1 MLGHGRTPRTKSAPA
16 RSTCN
21 IPIDLP
27 AFPAP
32 PCSRNLGSNE
42 PCQAAGGAAA
52 HAVAARWGPRT
63 TAQASDLPRR
73 GGHGTGVRVPGRAHP
88 ARSPGRGRLRHAARH
103 EERPLE
109 KGGEGQ
115 KELPDP
121 VPTVLS
127 RDNFRAPCDALISP
141 FPVVRSPTARGVR
154 TDASRSLR
162 GRFVRGR
169 RRRRCPGADA
179 DAPLRRPKAA
189 RSPAER
195 F

>member
-1 MLGHGRTPRTKSAPA
+1 MITQRSSERVRSRAPSTHTRPQKRTIVVPLLADTMPVTDARTWAHAADEERARA

-109 KGGEGQ
+109 KGG
-115 KELPDP
+115 KARR
-121 VPTVLS
+121 S
-127 RDNFRAPCDALISP
+127 
-141 FPVVRSPTARGVR
+141 SPTLCLRCSRG
-154 TDASRSLR
+154 TIS
-162 GRFVRGR
+162 
-169 RRRRCPGADA
+169 
-179 DAPLRRPKAA
+179 APHVTR
-189 RSPAER
+189 
-195 F
+195 